1 MIFIPSRGGRSHCPE
16 EDTDWPDV
24 INGANVL
31 LNTLAELATRPSAE
45 LITDQ
50 SD

>member
-1 MIFIPSRGGRSHCPE
+1 
-16 EDTDWPDV
+16 V